1 MLQNIIVISINLAD
15 NVMLGGY
22 SELALSGAAAVNQ
35 IQFVYQQLLT
45 AAGEGVVI
53 IGSQYLGKGQT
64 APMKQIAAIALK
76 TGLLI
81 GAVLF
86 ALVSCL
92 PSGLKVNRNSSAQ
105 AEAFTAEAVKTRKSG
120 QEGICP
126 SPQATLN
133 GQIP

>member
-1 MLQNIIVISINLAD
+1 MLQNIVVISINLAD

-92 PSGLKVNRNSSAQ
+92 PYPIVCLNADQIFKCLPSGLKVNRGTWIR
-105 AEAFTAEAVKTRKSG
+105 ELTR
-120 QEGICP
+120 EVAIDPERC
-126 SPQATLN
+126 
-133 GQIP
+133 